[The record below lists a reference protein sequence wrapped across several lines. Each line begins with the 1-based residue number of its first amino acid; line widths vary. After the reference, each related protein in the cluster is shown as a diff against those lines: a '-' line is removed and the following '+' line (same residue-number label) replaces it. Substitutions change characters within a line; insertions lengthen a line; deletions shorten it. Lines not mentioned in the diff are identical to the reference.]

1 LRQRRILE
9 EAALIAMAGTQIEVM
24 SSAAI
29 KPAYLELVPQF
40 ERASGHKVV
49 TRWIPG
55 VDLFKRVKEG
65 ESSDIVILQA
75 KDIDALIAAGRIDT
89 NGRYELATS
98 GVGVAVRAGAAR
110 PDMSSAAAVRRALLA
125 AKAISFSTGPSGVYM
140 LELFEK
146 LGIASEMK
154 AKSKQIKGE
163 PSGAAAARGETELA
177 FQQVSE
183 LLPVPGIDLIGPLP
197 PEIQKITTF
206 CAGLQKSARE
216 VAAAKEWIAFL
227 KSPAAADAIRK
238 SGMEPA

>member
-1 LRQRRILE
+1 MTSEIQ
-9 EAALIAMAGTQIEVM
+9 VM

-29 KPAYLELVPQF
+29 KAAYLELVPQF
-40 ERASGHKVV
+40 ERTSGHKVA

-55 VDLFKRVKEG
+55 VDLLKRVKEG
-65 ESSDIVILQA
+65 EASDLVIMQA
-75 KDIDALIAAGRIDT
+75 KDIEELIAADRIVPGSRVD
-89 NGRYELATS
+89 LATS
-98 GVGVAVRAGAAR
+98 AVGIAVKAGAPR
-110 PDMSSAAAVRRALLA
+110 PDISSADAVRRALLA

-146 LGIASEMK
+146 LGIANEMK
-154 AKSKQIKGE
+154 AKSRQIKGE

-183 LLPVPGIDLIGPLP
+183 LLPVPGIDLIGSLP
-197 PEIQKITTF
+197 AEIQRITTF
-206 CAGLQKSARE
+206 CAGMQKSARE
-216 VAAAKEWIAFL
+216 LVAAREWLAFI

>member
-1 LRQRRILE
+1 MTSEIQ
-9 EAALIAMAGTQIEVM
+9 VM

-29 KPAYLELVPQF
+29 KAAYLELVPQF
-40 ERASGHKVV
+40 ERASGHKVA

-55 VDLFKRVKEG
+55 VDLLKRVKEG
-65 ESSDIVILQA
+65 EASDLVIMQA
-75 KDIDALIAAGRIDT
+75 KDIEELIAADRIVPGSRVD
-89 NGRYELATS
+89 LATS
-98 GVGVAVRAGAAR
+98 AVGIAVKAGAPR
-110 PDMSSAAAVRRALLA
+110 PDISSADAVRRALLA

-146 LGIASEMK
+146 LGIANEMK
-154 AKSKQIKGE
+154 AKSRQIKGE

-183 LLPVPGIDLIGPLP
+183 LLPVPGIDLIGSLP
-197 PEIQKITTF
+197 AEIQRITTF
-206 CAGLQKSARE
+206 CAGMQKSARE
-216 VAAAKEWIAFL
+216 PVAAREWLAFI